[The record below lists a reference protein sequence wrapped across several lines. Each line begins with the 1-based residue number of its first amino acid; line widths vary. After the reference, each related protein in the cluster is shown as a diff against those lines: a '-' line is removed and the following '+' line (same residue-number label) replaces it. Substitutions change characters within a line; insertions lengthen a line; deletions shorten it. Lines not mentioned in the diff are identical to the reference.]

1 MGNLLGCVKELKDL
15 IVIFGKVF
23 IFFKKRVRFKREWRG
38 KKIFIFEL
46 FYEEE
51 FLEGIGVIEEIKIL
65 RKLIV
70 SFGKEEGVGGVEYL
84 FLDILLF
91 GEVVFS
97 LGVGD

>member
-23 IFFKKRVRFKREWRG
+23 IFFKKRVWFKRKWRG